1 MGRSQR
7 APCKPDYEHLGR
19 KNPFM
24 AMLKLNFG
32 VCFGSCFRNLFLR
45 TVFENTDNIILV
57 FFGFTLCYLN
67 LMFSV
72 LFFKKKKKESNMF
85 YMFSLFFITKK
96 TVFKNYNQTSSW
108 PLYFHALLGILYYIE
123 QEGWSYIYIY
133 IPPFGSRKGEHEW
146 TKKKFLDNHECL
158 G

>member
-7 APCKPDYEHLGR
+7 APCKPDYEHLVR
-19 KNPFM
+19 KSPFM

-32 VCFGSCFRNLFLR
+32 VCFGSCFRKLQVL

-72 LFFKKKKKESNMF
+72 LFFKKKKKKRIIHVLYVLLVFHN
-85 YMFSLFFITKK
+85 KK

-108 PLYFHALLGILYYIE
+108 PLYFHALLGILYCIE
-123 QEGWSYIYIY
+123 QEGWSTI
-133 IPPFGSRKGEHEW
+133 
-146 TKKKFLDNHECL
+146 
-158 G
+158 